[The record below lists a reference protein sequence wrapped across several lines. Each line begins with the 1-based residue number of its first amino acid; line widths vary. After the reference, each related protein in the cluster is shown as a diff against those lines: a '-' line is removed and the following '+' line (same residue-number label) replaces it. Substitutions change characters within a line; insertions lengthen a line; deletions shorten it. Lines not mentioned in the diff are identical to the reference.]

1 MNKNP
6 ILAGLLLSLCGT
18 AYASDYY
25 VDDTSTLKSALNSA
39 SCGDNIFLNDGIY
52 SDVQFKVSKSCS
64 ASAGLKVTAVNPG
77 AVDFTGDLDIDILG
91 RYFELSGINFENGSR
106 SVEGD
111 LITVAGKKNRI
122 TNNNFNDF
130 DDKKGAWIKLQ
141 GKYNRVDHNSFSGK
155 QTEGSYIN
163 IDVASS
169 TPSYHKVDYNY
180 FTRPL
185 LGSNGGSA
193 SRVGHGSMHN
203 YNARVIFEH
212 NLFDGEDG
220 ESEIVSI
227 KSSENIFRNNT
238 FLNSRGHLSL
248 RQGKRNVVIDN
259 YFIGSGQTK
268 ELGVFVRGEDH
279 IIFNNYFFNMTP
291 TGADRD
297 YGTISFGAST
307 TTPDPVRAAAGL
319 NPYHYPKTQNVFLI
333 NNTMVK
339 SKYQSIYI
347 GSQYDPNDA
356 KDRTTLPGKL
366 YLLNNI
372 IFKAENSLGETQ
384 SNPDHVM
391 LNNYIS
397 NISNNN
403 NVVGFDN
410 VAMTLKLRNGIRIPK
425 SDATNDFE
433 EASNYFSDMK
443 ALASDWN
450 EYKAIKS
457 RLSNISKP
465 GFDFPTDSSG
475 NILLPL
481 TKSQVGKN
489 W

>member
-1 MNKNP
+1 MKRNP
-6 ILAGLLLSLCGT
+6 ILLGLLLSLSNA
-18 AYASDYY
+18 AYASDYF
-25 VDDTSTLKSALNSA
+25 VDDTSTLENTLSTS
-39 SCGDNIFLNDGIY
+39 SCGDNIFLNDGNY
-52 SDVQFKVSKSCS
+52 NDVQFTESKSCTDTTE
-64 ASAGLKVTAVNPG
+64 LRVTAVNPG
-77 AVDFTGDLDIDILG
+77 SVNFTGDLDIDING

-122 TNNNFNDF
+122 TNNKFSDF

-155 QTEGSYIN
+155 QSEGSYIN
-163 IDVASS
+163 IDIAS
-169 TPSYHKVDYNY
+169 TEPSYHKVDYNY

-193 SRVGHGSMHN
+193 SRVGHGSMHD
-203 YNARVIFEH
+203 YNARVIFEY
-212 NLFDGEDG
+212 NLFENEDG

-268 ELGVFVRGEDH
+268 ETGVFVRGEDH

-291 TGADRD
+291 TASDQD
-297 YGTISFGAST
+297 YGTVSFGAST
-307 TTPDPVRAAAGL
+307 TTPDQARAAQGL
-319 NPYHYPKTQNVFLI
+319 NPYHYPKTQNVFLL
-333 NNTMVK
+333 NNTIVK
-339 SKYQSIYI
+339 SKYSSIFI
-347 GSQYDPNDA
+347 GSQYNLNDI

-366 YLLNNI
+366 YLLNNV
-372 IFKAENSLGETQ
+372 IFKADNSLGEIQT
-384 SNPDHVM
+384 NPDNVFF
-391 LNNYIS
+391 NNYIA
-397 NISNNN
+397 NITNNN
-403 NVVGFDN
+403 NTVGFDN
-410 VAMTLKLRNGIRIPK
+410 VAMTLKLRNGIKIPK
-425 SDATNDFE
+425 SSAISDYE
-433 EASNYFSDMK
+433 EPSNYFSDME
-443 ALASDWN
+443 ALKSTWN
-450 EYKAIKS
+450 EYKSVKT
-457 RLSNISKP
+457 RLQNISTP

-481 TKSQVGKN
+481 TKAEVGTN